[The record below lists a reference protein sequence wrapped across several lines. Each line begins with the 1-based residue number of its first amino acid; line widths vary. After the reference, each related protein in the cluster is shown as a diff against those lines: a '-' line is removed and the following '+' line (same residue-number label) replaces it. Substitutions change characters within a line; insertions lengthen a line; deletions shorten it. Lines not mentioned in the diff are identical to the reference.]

1 MGRSVDLYSYDL
13 EKLNAKLID
22 YCDIMTNEDNQKL
35 EDILRTFGNVI
46 GDRYVILNNEFWED
60 YSCYYNVSTVI
71 DKAFKVEDSF
81 GEVFCNYDENITGRK
96 ELVSAME
103 CCESNFWYDDEE

>member
-1 MGRSVDLYSYDL
+1 
-13 EKLNAKLID
+13 
-22 YCDIMTNEDNQKL
+22 MTNEDNQKL

-81 GEVFCNYDENITGRK
+81 GEVFCNYDENTGVK
-96 ELVSAME
+96 
-103 CCESNFWYDDEE
+103 N